1 MLKIVFLPRQISKP
15 KSMKNPKTTEEVVK
29 IINKRIDALVTKAVN
44 VKANRK
50 SYCDYLAETVGSI
63 GYVPC
68 GTIVKI
74 KACEASLRELN
85 ATIGELRN
93 LKDLITK

>member
-1 MLKIVFLPRQISKP
+1 
-15 KSMKNPKTTEEVVK
+15 MKNSKTTEEVVK
-29 IINKRIDALVTKAVN
+29 IIDKRIDALVTKAVN

-50 SYCDYLAETVGSI
+50 SYCNYLAEMVGTPNFVA
-63 GYVPC
+63 G
-68 GTIVKI
+68 GTIEDI
-74 KACEASLRELN
+74 KRCELILCELN